1 MNKGQGSEGKRRL
14 VVTKLCF
21 YDVIDRVENRVIL
34 LFLRVDTNY
43 ISTESVP
50 IIHSETCY

>member
-14 VVTKLCF
+14 VVTKLSF

-50 IIHSETCY
+50 IIHSGTCY

>member
-34 LFLRVDTNY
+34 LFFK
-43 ISTESVP
+43 S
-50 IIHSETCY
+50 